1 MADTRLIERWL
12 PIAALGEES
21 IRERRS
27 MTALPPIYY
36 LHVWWARRPLVASR
50 AAVLASLLPADAD
63 RSRFLHV
70 LGIHG
75 DPVATRHRIDAAK
88 RTGEHLGPDP
98 YGYRRAF
105 TYAPSHEDKD
115 WLASAT
121 GRPLS
126 SVSVLDPSSGGGS
139 IPMETGRLG
148 TASLANDLN
157 PVAALILMATVDW
170 PLRHGIV
177 ALESFEAL
185 SREFIRCAEPKYEGV
200 FPPEPDNVQIVGYLW
215 ARTITCPYCDGLV
228 PLSPNWRL
236 APDGTGV
243 RLKPHV
249 DGGAGGEGG
258 KPARAAPGRAG
269 GDSGLRPQDDD
280 DDASRRPTFPGTPAQ
295 PETPAHRRR
304 VCGFE
309 IVRSAGEQSPG
320 TVARGD
326 GTCPFPD
333 CGRVIDGDVIK
344 AHAQAGQMGEQ
355 LYAVVYKER
364 VEVRTKTGRIREKW
378 VRGYRAP
385 LPEDDNGAAIQAR
398 LAEKLPEWEAFDF
411 VPSENYDYMYS
422 DRSKIYGVNKWTDLF
437 SPRQL
442 LCHGTSVEVLREMLE
457 ADRAAGR
464 LDETRKAAYGYLAL
478 TLDTLLNYNNRAG
491 RWDSTTGRV
500 RSIFDRHD
508 FAFVWSYAEM
518 APLVAGVGYDWA
530 VEKTAKCIAELVTLV
545 RPDAPAAGNGDLF
558 DGIDRTSRTGDT
570 GRTGQTGGTGHTRRT
585 NHNDGADRAGH
596 AEDGNGP
603 FQRKNPEGANLTGRT
618 ADAARTDH
626 ASRPAPIDPGGDEAS
641 SPDPPPIT
649 ITCKPGDSLD
659 HLGDA
664 SIDVVVMDPP
674 YYDNVMY
681 AELSDFFY
689 VWLKRTA
696 GHVFPE
702 LFRRQLTDKENE
714 AVANPAKFRG
724 EKGARALAGQDY
736 RERMAA
742 IFAECRR
749 VLKPDGIMTLMFTHK
764 ATGAWDALTKGLIE
778 SGFVITASWPI
789 NTEAEGSLH
798 IKDKAAANST
808 IFLVCRPR
816 APGRSDSA
824 WEDSAGPVE
833 PGEAGREGAG
843 RASERMNPADAPSDR
858 GGRSSAGLD
867 RDADRTP
874 LQIREEPGSDG
885 HEPVRDAAAAPGR
898 FAPARTPPGRS
909 GPGGPTEAV
918 PDAWSGFPG
927 EAAAHTPLGVREEA
941 GTYRR
946 HGGPAED
953 APALYWEDVE
963 PRVARAVR
971 ARVGAFQDA
980 GIAGVDLYLASF
992 GPALEEFSRHWPLKR
1007 GTPREPS
1014 AERRRRR
1021 QQVLLDDE
1029 AWDPYAT
1036 TPEDALDAARREVK
1050 RWILEQLT
1058 HLKAD
1063 ADLDPSTSFFVLAWH
1078 AFRAPVFPYDE
1089 ALKLARAVG
1098 VDLDGDVV
1106 DRLAKKKGSNLHLW
1120 DSAQRAAKG
1129 TLGPAD
1135 GSQGMIGAIHR
1146 AAHVARTR
1154 SLQAARERLAEARA
1168 DRDPR
1173 FFAALEA
1180 VLEVLP
1186 ISRAFTGIDVQGEAA
1201 AAGDDFEALY
1211 NLARLAYRDEI
1222 GEPEQLKLWRD
1233 GGG

>member
-1 MADTRLIERWL
+1 MNDVRLIERWL

-63 RSRFLHV
+63 RDRFLHV

-75 DPVATRHRIDAAK
+75 DPVATRSRIDAAK
-88 RTGEHLGPDP
+88 RTGENLGLDP

-105 TYAPSHEDKD
+105 TYAPSDEDKD
-115 WLASAT
+115 WLTSAT
-121 GRPLS
+121 RRSLS
-126 SVSVLDPSSGGGS
+126 SISVLDPSSGGGS
-139 IPMETGRLG
+139 IPMETERLG

-170 PLRHGIV
+170 PFRHGSA
-177 ALESFEAL
+177 ALGSFEAL
-185 SREFIRCAEPKYEGV
+185 SREFIRRAEPKYEGV
-200 FPPEPDNVQIVGYLW
+200 FPPEPDGVQIVGYLW
-215 ARTITCPYCDGLV
+215 ARTVTCPYCDGLV

-243 RLKPHV
+243 RLTPHLGGGPGSEGRTCTFEVV
-249 DGGAGGEGG
+249 DS
-258 KPARAAPGRAG
+258 AA
-269 GDSGLRPQDDD
+269 
-280 DDASRRPTFPGTPAQ
+280 
-295 PETPAHRRR
+295 
-304 VCGFE
+304 
-309 IVRSAGEQSPG
+309 EQSPG
-320 TVARGD
+320 TVSRGAGD
-326 GTCPFPD
+326 CPWPD
-333 CGRVIDGDVIK
+333 CGRIIDGDAIK
-344 AHAQAGQMGEQ
+344 AQAQAGQMGEQ

-364 VEVRTKTGRIREKW
+364 VEVRTKTGRLRKKW

-385 LPEDDNGAAIQAR
+385 RPEDDNGAEVRVR
-398 LAEKLPEWEAFDF
+398 LDEKLPEWEAFDL
-411 VPSENYDYMYS
+411 VPGERIPDGNKTTEPQ
-422 DRSKIYGVNKWTDLF
+422 RYGMNRWLDLF

-442 LCHGTSVEVLREMLE
+442 LCHGTSVEVFREMLD

-464 LDETRKAAYGYLAL
+464 LDEARKAAYGYLAL

-491 RWDSTTGRV
+491 RWDNTTGRV

-518 APLVAGVGYDWA
+518 APLIAGVGYDWA
-530 VEKTAKCIAELVTLV
+530 VEKTAKCIAELVALV
-545 RPDAPAAGNGDLF
+545 RPDAPTGDGDLF
-558 DGIDRTSRTGDT
+558 DGTDHT
-570 GRTGQTGGTGHTRRT
+570 GRAAGGKRT
-585 NHNDGADRAGH
+585 EHSGVTSATPPTPVVAD
-596 AEDGNGP
+596 
-603 FQRKNPEGANLTGRT
+603 FT
-618 ADAARTDH
+618 AH
-626 ASRPAPIDPGGDEAS
+626 ASRGGPDDHGDDGEAPRRSARTSGLPMATQPTRQTEAMKQDL
-641 SPDPPPIT
+641 PPPPIT

-816 APGRSDSA
+816 AAGRSGSA
-824 WEDSAGPVE
+824 APGE
-833 PGEAGREGAG
+833 PGEAGRDGAAHYPEQIAPA
-843 RASERMNPADAPSDR
+843 RASPDR
-858 GGRSSAGLD
+858 IDRSEAGL
-867 RDADRTP
+867 
-874 LQIREEPGSDG
+874 EN
-885 HEPVRDAAAAPGR
+885 AAPLPER
-898 FAPARTPPGRS
+898 IAPARTPLDPIGR
-909 GPGGPTEAV
+909 GGAGQSQDAARAPLQVGEEPAIYEPTDRPRPE
-918 PDAWSGFPG
+918 PG
-927 EAAAHTPLGVREEA
+927 ERAVQEAPGVYTP
-941 GTYRR
+941 T
-946 HGGPAED
+946 PQD
-953 APALYWEDVE
+953 APDLYWEDVE

-971 ARVGAFQDA
+971 ARVGEFQDA

-1007 GTPREPS
+1007 GTPREPP

-1050 RWILEQLT
+1050 RWRLEQLT

-1063 ADLDPSTSFFVLAWH
+1063 ADLDPATAFFVLAWD
-1078 AFRAPVFPYDE
+1078 AFRAPAFSYDE
-1089 ALKLARAVG
+1089 ALRLARAVG
-1098 VDLDGDVV
+1098 IDLDGDVA

-1129 TLGPAD
+1129 ALGPPD
-1135 GSQGMIGAIHR
+1135 GSQGMIDAIHR

-1154 SLQAARERLAEARA
+1154 SLQAARELLAEAQT
-1168 DRDPR
+1168 DKDPR
-1173 FFAALEA
+1173 FFTALEA

-1186 ISRAFTGIDVQGEAA
+1186 VSRAFTGIDVEGEAA

-1211 NLARLAYRDEI
+1211 NLARLAYRDEV

-1233 GGG
+1233 DGG